1 MTDTVMDG
9 ACKRNCWIGAGVV
22 GLVVALFALGAHK
35 GIVAAILLGVLTAAL
50 LGALLV
56 WMVCAPVPKLAP
68 RKPSAPEA
76 APSSNAAAAAPLAQ
90 AAPEPAAEASA
101 PKTADE
107 VAPDSAPAPET
118 GESASVVKPSKPL
131 PGEADLD
138 SRKGSWR
145 YEPDATTGDDTVE
158 AEGSK
163 PEALSAPR
171 EGGADDLKEIKGV
184 GPKLETLLHEH
195 GIFHFEQIAGWGAEE
210 VAWMDANLQGF
221 RGRVSRDDWV
231 GQAKIL
237 AAGSETEFSQRVD
250 DGEVY

>member
-9 ACKRNCWIGAGVV
+9 AGKRNCWIGAGVV

-56 WMVCAPVPKLAP
+56 WMVCASVPKLAP

-76 APSSNAAAAAPLAQ
+76 APSSNAAAAALVAQ
-90 AAPEPAAEASA
+90 AAPEPAAEAYA

-145 YEPDATTGDDTVE
+145 YEPDATKGDDTVE